1 MCLRCAPT
9 PTNDKIYTQIHIY
22 TSANKCTHTHIH
34 TCTETRTHTH
44 THSHTNL
51 PGVRCALDMAT
62 KHFYKMIVA
71 AGKRSSEDID
81 PKEEEEEETN
91 A

>member
-1 MCLRCAPT
+1 MTR
-9 PTNDKIYTQIHIY
+9 YTRRYTFTHRL
-22 TSANKCTHTHIH
+22 TSAHTHIH
-34 TCTETRTHTH
+34 TCTETHTHTH
-44 THSHTNL
+44 SHSHTNL

-71 AGKRSSEDID
+71 AGKRSSEDIG

>member
-1 MCLRCAPT
+1 M
-9 PTNDKIYTQIHIY
+9 
-22 TSANKCTHTHIH
+22 
-34 TCTETRTHTH
+34 HTH
-44 THSHTNL
+44 TFTHALKYARTRTNL

-71 AGKRSSEDID
+71 AGKRSSEDIG